1 MLPKWLTKADQTRLN
16 PPKRA
21 LVAYTGVTMVLTSL
35 ARRSEAVKK
44 AQNRSSV
51 WRSFSRG
58 TVAGNVG
65 QGIPPGPS
73 AYASGLE
80 VI

>member
-1 MLPKWLTKADQTRLN
+1 
-16 PPKRA
+16 
-21 LVAYTGVTMVLTSL
+21 MVLTSL
-35 ARRSEAVKK
+35 ARRSDAVKK
-44 AQNRSSV
+44 AQNISSV